1 MADPTGPDLP
11 VGLNER
17 EYAIAQ
23 EMIFGAKP
31 TPIAAKLNLTRQTV
45 WEVMQRPHVRQYVD
59 ANIEHVRLGNLRL
72 ITSAVGT
79 AIATL
84 VEICSDKTAA
94 KPVRVS
100 AAGHLVR
107 AGIIQR
113 HEISG
118 PEGAP
123 IPVQTTHILDGAEPK
138 DVQEL
143 VAELRRKRLTG

>member
-11 VGLNER
+11 AGLTER
-17 EYAIAQ
+17 EYLIAQ

-45 WEVMQRPHVRQYVD
+45 WEVMQKEHVKRYVAD
-59 ANIEHVRLGNLRL
+59 NIEHVRLGNLRL

-79 AIATL
+79 AISTL
-84 VEICSDKTAA
+84 VEICADKTAA

-107 AGIIQR
+107 AGITQR
-113 HEISG
+113 HEVTG
-118 PEGAP
+118 PNGG
-123 IPVQTTHILDGAEPK
+123 PVQSVQLDPEKIANMDPE
-138 DVQEL
+138 QLRALREAL
-143 VAELRRKRLTG
+143 VKL